1 MRASYRQRSST
12 CHRVQ
17 AAPSKE
23 GRIEESVQPFSK
35 NRSHRS
41 VFTLQLHRS
50 HLFLTLLRGA
60 VYTSPQKSTIHRVTI
75 NSLLRLCFHDHDRE
89 NKFNGDELFCNVRR
103 KQTKLHDDFEI
114 TNLYT
119 NALQI
124 TLHVTLHDTNG
135 SRRSWTIQRGDDT
148 KGLTHTHVSTIL
160 ADVVGPK
167 CAARVSA
174 LTSRKRLTLAPV
186 RLGWGL
192 EGFAEKHTVPFSPP
206 RLTNANSNPRAPPPS
221 SPRSLFRSISLSLL
235 PRLAPCVH
243 PHRSC
248 WGRGW
253 NKVVPEGWF
262 GWSGLRRG
270 KSTEKDGL
278 IETMDGRRETG
289 PM

>member
-89 NKFNGDELFCNVRR
+89 INSTVTNFVVTYEE

-124 TLHVTLHDTNG
+124 TLRCTT
-135 SRRSWTIQRGDDT
+135 RRMDLVDLGRSNEGMIR
-148 KGLTHTHVSTIL
+148 KG
-160 ADVVGPK
+160 
-167 CAARVSA
+167 
-174 LTSRKRLTLAPV
+174 
-186 RLGWGL
+186 
-192 EGFAEKHTVPFSPP
+192 
-206 RLTNANSNPRAPPPS
+206 
-221 SPRSLFRSISLSLL
+221 
-235 PRLAPCVH
+235 
-243 PHRSC
+243 
-248 WGRGW
+248 
-253 NKVVPEGWF
+253 
-262 GWSGLRRG
+262 
-270 KSTEKDGL
+270 
-278 IETMDGRRETG
+278 
-289 PM
+289 

>member
-89 NKFNGDELFCNVRR
+89 NKFNGDELCCNVRR
-103 KQTKLHDDFEI
+103 KQTKSHDDFEI

-124 TLHVTLHDTNG
+124 TLRCTTRMDLVDLG
-135 SRRSWTIQRGDDT
+135 RSNEGMIR
-148 KGLTHTHVSTIL
+148 KG
-160 ADVVGPK
+160 
-167 CAARVSA
+167 
-174 LTSRKRLTLAPV
+174 
-186 RLGWGL
+186 
-192 EGFAEKHTVPFSPP
+192 
-206 RLTNANSNPRAPPPS
+206 
-221 SPRSLFRSISLSLL
+221 
-235 PRLAPCVH
+235 
-243 PHRSC
+243 
-248 WGRGW
+248 
-253 NKVVPEGWF
+253 
-262 GWSGLRRG
+262 
-270 KSTEKDGL
+270 
-278 IETMDGRRETG
+278 
-289 PM
+289 